1 MAQHTHGWTRPMW
14 RPPQPPA
21 STFHTCIGALSCP
34 RGRGFSASWPCA
46 DSWGQQ
52 MGRRGWEGG
61 GGGLI
66 CHPHFLWNF
75 FPSPWA
81 VLRLGPGL
89 TPLRAGDHQRNH
101 PSPQPRSSASIS
113 GPLPIQDLD
122 VPGWAVLR
130 VQDPKDLGWVL
141 LEILVSE
148 KAGPRGWSVSRGPA
162 CIEKSVVGALAA
174 QGSLRLLSP
183 AGSLPFLLSSCSITP
198 RVQLVLLPAAS
209 GHIPPP

>member
-1 MAQHTHGWTRPMW
+1 
-14 RPPQPPA
+14 
-21 STFHTCIGALSCP
+21 
-34 RGRGFSASWPCA
+34 
-46 DSWGQQ
+46 

-66 CHPHFLWNF
+66 CHPHFLWYF

-130 VQDPKDLGWVL
+130 VQDPKDLDWVL

-148 KAGPRGWSVSRGPA
+148 RAGPWG
-162 CIEKSVVGALAA
+162 
-174 QGSLRLLSP
+174 
-183 AGSLPFLLSSCSITP
+183 
-198 RVQLVLLPAAS
+198 
-209 GHIPPP
+209 